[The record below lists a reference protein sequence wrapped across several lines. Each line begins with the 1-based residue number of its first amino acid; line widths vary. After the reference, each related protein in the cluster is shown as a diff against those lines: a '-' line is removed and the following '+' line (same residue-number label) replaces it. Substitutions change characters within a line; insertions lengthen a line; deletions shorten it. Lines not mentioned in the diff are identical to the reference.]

1 MGQGVAMAGQ
11 SDWEAPVPEER
22 FPLALKYQ
30 LISSS
35 FAFITLSSSEMV
47 YRINCLQR
55 ASCLTRSGSDLDR
68 DITVKGHLKS
78 WLLIGRT
85 QGI

>member
-1 MGQGVAMAGQ
+1 MGQGGAMAGQ
-11 SDWEAPVPEER
+11 SDWEATVPEGR
-22 FPLALKYQ
+22 FPL
-30 LISSS
+30 
-35 FAFITLSSSEMV
+35 AFITLSSSEMV